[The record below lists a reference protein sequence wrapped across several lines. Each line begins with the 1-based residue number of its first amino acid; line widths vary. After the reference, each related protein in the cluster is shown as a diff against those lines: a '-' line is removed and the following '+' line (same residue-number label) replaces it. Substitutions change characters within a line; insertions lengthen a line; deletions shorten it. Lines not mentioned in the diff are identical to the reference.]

1 MSFIHRA
8 RPIENSTLLQ
18 KRNMALYQCLS
29 VLVIV
34 IIVADSVPLP
44 DTSTM
49 SLGMLL
55 KKTAEKQKAG
65 IVCF

>member
-1 MSFIHRA
+1 
-8 RPIENSTLLQ
+8 
-18 KRNMALYQCLS
+18 MALYQFLS

-34 IIVADSVPLP
+34 IIVSDSVPLP

-55 KKTAEKQKAG
+55 KKTAEKRKAG
-65 IVCF
+65 VICF